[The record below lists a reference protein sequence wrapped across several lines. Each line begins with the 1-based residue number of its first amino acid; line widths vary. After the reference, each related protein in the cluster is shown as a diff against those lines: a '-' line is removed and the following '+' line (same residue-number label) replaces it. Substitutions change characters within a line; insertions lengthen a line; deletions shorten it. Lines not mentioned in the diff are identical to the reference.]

1 MTFEGHT
8 YIEEQGLERPF
19 ASQLPASHLTASHL
33 TVISITA
40 SCVLLSFTSTMQFSF
55 TRLFVVLSAVFT
67 LVAATESMKIPEN
80 KNATMNV
87 QKMQKNPTVH
97 QVN

>member
-1 MTFEGHT
+1 
-8 YIEEQGLERPF
+8 
-19 ASQLPASHLTASHL
+19 
-33 TVISITA
+33 
-40 SCVLLSFTSTMQFSF
+40 TMQFSF
-55 TRLFVVLSAVFT
+55 TRLFIVFSAVFT
-67 LVAATESMKIPEN
+67 MVAATESMKIPEN

>member
-1 MTFEGHT
+1 MASECHT
-8 YIEEQGLERPF
+8 YIEGLERPF
-19 ASQLPASHLTASHL
+19 TSQLTASHL
-33 TVISITA
+33 T
-40 SCVLLSFTSTMQFSF
+40 LSL

-67 LVAATESMKIPEN
+67 MVAGTESMKIPEN